1 MTVNAKVVNS
11 RSTAVPTDR
20 YITWGAAN
28 NEQTN
33 DNYKVVGSFGY
44 DAIELVGLL
53 SKCGD

>member
-1 MTVNAKVVNS
+1 MTVKAKVNT
-11 RSTAVPTDR
+11 RSTVVTTNL
-20 YITWGAAN
+20 YGITWGAAN